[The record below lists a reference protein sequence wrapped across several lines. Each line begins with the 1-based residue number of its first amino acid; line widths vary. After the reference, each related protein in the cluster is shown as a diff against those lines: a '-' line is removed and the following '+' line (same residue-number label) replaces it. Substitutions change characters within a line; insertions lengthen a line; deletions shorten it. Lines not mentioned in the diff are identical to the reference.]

1 MKSFALLVAMM
12 VGSHRISL
20 KNYSRT
26 CFLAAFSL
34 ITKHRTGFISLC
46 FISGWMDQIRVKLVD
61 DKTHQNIKLFLLRL
75 ILNCS
80 DAFRP
85 FAKLLGRDLLQ
96 LVASSST
103 WPGGQCVNYFSLDL
117 IVMLLSWQVL
127 SLFIGWKLYCFA
139 LIGPPNVI
147 RA

>member
-1 MKSFALLVAMM
+1 
-12 VGSHRISL
+12 
-20 KNYSRT
+20 
-26 CFLAAFSL
+26 
-34 ITKHRTGFISLC
+34 
-46 FISGWMDQIRVKLVD
+46 MDLIRVKLVD

-127 SLFIGWKLYCFA
+127 SLLSDGSFIASPFLVLLTSSKLKPGQ
-139 LIGPPNVI
+139 I
-147 RA
+147 